1 MALKR
6 LLTEEMIQVS
16 TTWKDPKSKARK
28 AILATPELAPL
39 IPRLDG
45 AHDALAAAGQPSTDD
60 PRLGEISVQEGKLDL
75 RHDDIIRGS
84 HLLLTAASL
93 LLGEDNGGAELITLR
108 DTLIPDGLQSTQKS
122 YRAQAGQAAQLD
134 KRLTPDVRS
143 DLDAIAVG
151 PKSAKAVL
159 GQYIDEWV
167 TIGGKLGTLEDEKG
181 RLLAAPVDPGTGA
194 GAALLKARNTWVRVV
209 NAMVANAELA
219 EIDPEV
225 DALVFG
231 PMRAAEAAADRR
243 GRPAKGKG
251 DPIGGDQGNGDPTK
265 GGEGGGK

>member
-39 IPRLDG
+39 VPRVDG

-60 PRLGEISVQEGKLDL
+60 PRLGEISAEEGKIDI

-84 HLLLTAASL
+84 HLFLTGASL
-93 LLGEDNGGAELITLR
+93 LLGEDNGGAELIILR

-122 YRAQAGQAAQLD
+122 YRAEAGQAAQLD

-143 DLDAIAVG
+143 DLEAISVG
-151 PKSAKAVL
+151 PKSAKAAL
-159 GQYIDEWV
+159 MQFIDEWV
-167 TIGGKLGTLEDEKG
+167 TLGGELGTLEDEKG
-181 RLLAAPVDPGTGA
+181 RLQATPVDPGTGA

-231 PMRAAEAAADRR
+231 PLRAAESAADRR
-243 GRPAKGKG
+243 GRPTKGKG
-251 DPIGGDQGNGDPTK
+251 GAPGGDPTGGDPTK
-265 GGEGGGK
+265 GGQGGDK